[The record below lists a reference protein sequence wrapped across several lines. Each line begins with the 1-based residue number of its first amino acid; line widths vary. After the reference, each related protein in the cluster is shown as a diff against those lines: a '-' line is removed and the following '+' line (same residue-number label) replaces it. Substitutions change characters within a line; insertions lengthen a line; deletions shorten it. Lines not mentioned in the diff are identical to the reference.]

1 MKRLIYILTLTLF
14 ASLAWPQTAHAE
26 STRTERRLVAEGNK
40 RYAERKFVEAAS
52 LYEEA
57 IKENAGSSSARYNLG
72 LAQIR
77 QVANPTDTTSKT
89 RRILDRARQNLSAV
103 ASQAKDKPGLASK
116 ANYNLGNLE
125 FNQKQYE
132 KAILYYKQALRINPA
147 DEAARKNL
155 RIAQKQF
162 DQQNKDKNKNQNQDK
177 NKDKDKDK
185 DKQNKQDQQNQ
196 QNQQKQDK
204 QEQKQD
210 QNNQINQQTAD
221 RIMQSIDNR
230 ENQIRARIQKANKGD
245 KSVGGGSRSKR
256 W

>member
-1 MKRLIYILTLTLF
+1 MKRLIYILTFILF
-14 ASLAWPQTAHAE
+14 GSLFMAQSAYAE
-26 STRTERRLVAEGNK
+26 STRKERRLVAEGNK

-57 IKENAGSSSARYNLG
+57 IKENAGSASARYNLG

-77 QVANPTDTTSKT
+77 QVANPQDTTAKT

-103 ASQAKDKPGLASK
+103 ASQAKEKPGLASK

-125 FNQKQYE
+125 FNQKQFE
-132 KAILYYKQALRINPA
+132 KAIQYYKQSLRINPA

-155 RIAQKQF
+155 RIAQKQLE
-162 DQQNKDKNKNQNQDK
+162 QQNKDKNKNQNQNQDK

-185 DKQNKQDQQNQ
+185 DKQNQQNQ
-196 QNQQKQDK
+196 QNQPKQDK

>member
-1 MKRLIYILTLTLF
+1 MKKLIYILTFVLF
-14 ASLAWPQTAHAE
+14 GSLFMAQSAYAE
-26 STRTERRLVAEGNK
+26 STRKERRLVAEGNK
-40 RYAERKFVEAAS
+40 RYAERKFVEAVS

-57 IKENAGSSSARYNLG
+57 IKENAGSASARYNLG

-77 QVANPTDTTSKT
+77 QVANPQDTTAKT

-103 ASQAKDKPGLASK
+103 ASQAKEKPGLASK

-125 FNQKQYE
+125 FNQKQFE
-132 KAILYYKQALRINPA
+132 KAIQYYKQSLRINPA

-155 RIAQKQF
+155 RIAQKQLE
-162 DQQNKDKNKNQNQDK
+162 QQNKDKNQNKNQDK

-185 DKQNKQDQQNQ
+185 DKQNQQNQ
-196 QNQQKQDK
+196 QNQPKQDK